1 MWYPRKG
8 AFRAGRAGSTDW
20 DHDNIGDF
28 SVAMGFGTR
37 ATGAFSLATGSVS
50 VAAGRFSSALGVGS
64 EAFGDASLAM
74 GSHSAAH
81 GYGAVAIGE
90 FATAAG
96 PNSVTLG
103 FAARTTAA
111 AAGSF
116 VYGDR
121 SVSTSFV
128 TSSAPNEFLVRAA
141 GGVAFFTNAALTTGA
156 GLAINGSQWLQLSDV
171 NAKEGFRDLDGDALL
186 ARFAQM
192 PVREW
197 SYKAQGPSIRH
208 VGPTAQDFRAAF
220 GLGED
225 PLRIG
230 TLDAAGIALAGV
242 KALEARTRT
251 LADENWRLAREK
263 DDLLARVKRLER
275 LIEEAMKR

>member
-1 MWYPRKG
+1 
-8 AFRAGRAGSTDW
+8 
-20 DHDNIGDF
+20 
-28 SVAMGFGTR
+28 MGFGTR

-263 DDLLARVKRLER
+263 DDLHARVKRLER